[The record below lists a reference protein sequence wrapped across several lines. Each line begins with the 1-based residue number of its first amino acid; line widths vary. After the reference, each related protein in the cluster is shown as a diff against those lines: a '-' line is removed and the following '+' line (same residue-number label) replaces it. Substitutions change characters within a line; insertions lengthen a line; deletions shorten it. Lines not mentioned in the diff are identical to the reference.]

1 VWVKNWRDDA
11 SIHNFWSFPFFL
23 IYFIWWERN
32 VSIFQD
38 NSIPLGV
45 VAYMVLKLACEFN
58 MEKKSPKIKKIM
70 MLNMDKSIPWGYFD
84 GASKDHPSRC
94 GAGVVLSIS

>member
-1 VWVKNWRDDA
+1 
-11 SIHNFWSFPFFL
+11 
-23 IYFIWWERN
+23 
-32 VSIFQD
+32 
-38 NSIPLGV
+38 
-45 VAYMVLKLACEFN
+45 MVLKLAREFK

-84 GASKDHPSRC
+84 GANKDHPSRC